1 MRNIS
6 FKLKDMKTRIT
17 IIALLLLG
25 IFVSPLTFAQE
36 DERAREIVKK
46 SHEITLGK
54 TSKTTMTMQIIR
66 PEWSRE
72 VSMQS
77 WSMGTDY
84 YLIYI
89 MSPARDKG
97 QVFLKRENN
106 MWNWIP
112 GIGRMIKIPPSMMM
126 SSWMGSDFNNDEL
139 MKESSLVVDYTHQFL
154 EEEEIDGMMCYK
166 IELTPLPSAPVVWG
180 KVIIW
185 ISKEKEFALKTEFY
199 NEDEILVNIQNASK
213 IKKFGDRELPSYME
227 MIPVKKEGHKT
238 IMEISKAE
246 YNVKDIDEKMFSQ
259 QMMKRIRTEK

>member
-6 FKLKDMKTRIT
+6 SKSIDMKTRIT
-17 IIALLLLG
+17 LITLLMIGL
-25 IFVSPLTFAQE
+25 FTSYQTNAQE
-36 DERAREIVKK
+36 DEKAKAIVKK
-46 SHEITLGK
+46 AHEITLGK

-66 PEWSRE
+66 PEWNRT

-77 WSMGTDY
+77 WSMGADY

-89 MSPARDKG
+89 MTPAKDKG
-97 QVFLKRENN
+97 QVFLKREKN

-112 GIGRMIKIPPSMMM
+112 SIGRMIKIPPSMMM

-139 MKESSLVVDYTHQFL
+139 MKESSLVKDYTHQVL
-154 EEEEIDGMMCYK
+154 GEEEIEGMICHQ

-180 KVIIW
+180 KVVLW
-185 ISKEKEFALKTEFY
+185 ISKDKSFTLKAEY
-199 NEDEILVNIQNASK
+199 YDEDNQLINLQNSSK
-213 IKKFGDRELPSYME
+213 IKNFGDRELPSYME

-238 IMEISKAE
+238 IMIIEAAE

-259 QMMKRIRTEK
+259 QMMKRIRPE